1 MAKKKSLQEST
12 AEEIQGRLK
21 MFGTLRGVVL
31 GIFTVY
37 LLVVMYMFVRGQ
49 WDLDLLKTFFPVI
62 LGIFSVT
69 QISKK
74 MKEYK
79 NELGNR

>member
-12 AEEIQGRLK
+12 VEEIQGRLK

-37 LLVVMYMFVRGQ
+37 LLVVMYMFVQGQ

-62 LGIFSVT
+62 LGVFSVT

-79 NELGNR
+79 NELENR